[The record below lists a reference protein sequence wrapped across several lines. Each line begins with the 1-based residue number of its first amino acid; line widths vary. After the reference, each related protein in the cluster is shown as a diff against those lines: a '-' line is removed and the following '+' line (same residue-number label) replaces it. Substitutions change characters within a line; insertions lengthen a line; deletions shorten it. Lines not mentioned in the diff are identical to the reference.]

1 MPFYTD
7 SDSLAPRIPPL
18 GLPGMDIKFGGFVH
32 FGQVIVA
39 AGDDTGNPSDAHG
52 PMPDTAPASTAD
64 TDADILLDSAE
75 VIDVFRVEASAA
87 NPIWLMAVRGNII
100 RAFTAAVTITVG
112 DTNNAAGWVQST
124 NWGPTATSTNLGF
137 GPAAADSVLSSD
149 EQAAYTIQ
157 GGRTWAASS
166 GHVGITVVTDPTAG
180 RLAVYAAYAQIFAAG
195 AA

>member
-18 GLPGMDIKFGGFVH
+18 GLPGNDVKLGGFVH

-39 AGDDTGNPSDAHG
+39 AGDDTGNSSDAHG

-75 VIDVFRVEASAA
+75 TLDVFRVEASAT
-87 NPIWLMAVRGNII
+87 NPIWLLNVKSNVI
-100 RAFTAAVTITVG
+100 RAFTASVTITVG
-112 DTNNAAGWVQST
+112 DTNNIAGWQQST
-124 NWGPTATSTNLGF
+124 NYGPTATSTNLLF
-137 GPAAADSVLSSD
+137 GLVGADSVLTSD
-149 EQAAYTIQ
+149 EQSAYTIQ

-166 GHVGITVVTDPTAG
+166 GHIGIAVVTDPTAG